1 MIFEKGVKVKKV
13 FLLVG
18 GVIGFSLLT
27 GCSQG
32 DPSRFDVTSPCV
44 SNPSSIYM
52 DQPCERRLPVDNI
65 LQTVIIATS

>member
-1 MIFEKGVKVKKV
+1 MKKII
-13 FLLVG
+13 LLIG
-18 GVIGFSLLT
+18 GILGLAALS

-44 SNPSSIYM
+44 SNPSSIYL

-65 LQTVIIATS
+65 LQTAIIATS